1 MEQSIFTLP
10 LRGELEG
17 ALEGGGLMKI
27 AQIIPGSGGSFYCG
41 NCMRDSKFVKALKD
55 LGHQVI
61 KVPLYLPIFGDAH
74 DLDEVPVFYGA
85 VNLYLKQQFPIFRH
99 MPAFVEHALDSKSV
113 LEMAARKAG
122 STRAKGLEEMTISML
137 LGEDGGQKEELERL
151 VDWLADEAKPDV
163 VHLSNALLLGLA
175 HRIKERMNVTVV
187 CSLQDEDVWV
197 DAMEDKYR
205 KEVWDL
211 MSKRGR
217 DVDVFVPVSDFY
229 SAEIHKRMVIPE
241 TKMKTVHLGV
251 DTSDYS
257 PKPISEKETVIGY
270 LSRMCEEN
278 GLAIFVDGFILLRK
292 DPKFSAVKLKITG
305 GKTGDD
311 LHFIK
316 EQKQKLSKAG
326 LEADVSW
333 VEEFEGEERQKFFDS
348 VRMISVPVLNGEAFG
363 LYMLEA
369 MAAGIPV
376 VQPALGAF
384 PEVIE
389 ISGGGAIYSP
399 NEPQQL
405 ADALAS
411 LILNDQKL
419 QELSFAGLAGVK
431 AHFDIHAQAR
441 KMVAVYEGA
450 LKNVVIP

>member
-1 MEQSIFTLP
+1 
-10 LRGELEG
+10 
-17 ALEGGGLMKI
+17 MKI
-27 AQIIPGSGGSFYCG
+27 AHIIPGSGGSFYCG
-41 NCMRDSKFVKALKD
+41 NCLRDSKYVIALKD

-61 KVPLYLPIFGDAH
+61 KVPLYLPIFDDAH

-99 MPAFVEHALDSKSV
+99 MPAFIEHALDSKGV

-137 LGEDGGQKEELERL
+137 LGEDGGQKDELERL

-175 HRIKERMNVTVV
+175 HRIKERMNIPVV

-197 DAMEDKYR
+197 DVMPDHYC

-211 MSKRGR
+211 MSERGKV
-217 DVDVFVPVSDFY
+217 VDAFISVSGY
-229 SAEIHKRMVIPE
+229 YANEIHQ
-241 TKMKTVHLGV
+241 KMTVLKEQMHVVHIGV
-251 DTSDYS
+251 DPADYS
-257 PKPISEKETVIGY
+257 PKNITEKEPVIGY
-270 LSRMCEEN
+270 ISRMCEEN
-278 GLAIFVDGFILLRK
+278 GLAVLVDAFILLK
-292 DPKFSAVKLKITG
+292 QNQDFSAVKLKITG

-311 LHFIK
+311 VHFIK
-316 EQKQKLSKAG
+316 EQKHKISKAG
-326 LEADVSW
+326 LDEMVFW

-348 VRMISVPVLNGEAFG
+348 VRLISVPVLNGEAFG

-369 MAAGIPV
+369 MASGIPM

-389 ISGGGAIYSP
+389 TSGGGVVYAENAP
-399 NEPQQL
+399 EQL
-405 ADALAS
+405 AEALAS
-411 LILNDQKL
+411 LILDEEKL
-419 QELSFAGLAGVK
+419 QEYSAAGLAGVK
-431 AHFDIHAQAR
+431 QHFDIHAQAK
-441 KMVAVYEGA
+441 KMVKVYESVLEEA
-450 LKNVVIP
+450 ANK

>member
-1 MEQSIFTLP
+1 
-10 LRGELEG
+10 
-17 ALEGGGLMKI
+17 MKI
-27 AQIIPGSGGSFYCG
+27 AHIIPGSGGSFYCG
-41 NCMRDSKFVKALKD
+41 NCLRDSKYLKALKD

-61 KVPLYLPIFGDAH
+61 KVPLYLPIFDDAH

-99 MPAFVEHALDSKSV
+99 MPSFVENALDSKSV

-175 HRIKERMNVTVV
+175 HRIKERMNIPVV

-197 DAMEDKYR
+197 DAMEDHFR

-211 MSKRGR
+211 MSERGK
-217 DVDVFVPVSDFY
+217 DVDMFIPVSDYF
-229 SAEIHKRMVIPE
+229 SAEIHQRMTIPE
-241 TKMKTVHLGV
+241 SKMQTVHLGV

-257 PKPISEKETVIGY
+257 PKPVAGKEPVIGY

-278 GLAIFVDGFILLRK
+278 GLAVLVDALILLK
-292 DPKFSAVKLKITG
+292 QNPDFSAVKLKITG

-311 LHFIK
+311 EHFIK
-316 EQKQKLSKAG
+316 EQKHKISKAG
-326 LEADVSW
+326 LDDSVFW
-333 VEEFEGEERQKFFDS
+333 VDEFEGEERQKFFDS
-348 VRMISVPVLNGEAFG
+348 VRLISVPVLNGEAFG

-369 MAAGIPV
+369 MASGIPM

-384 PEVIE
+384 PEVIKA
-389 ISGGGAIYSP
+389 SGGGVVYGENTP
-399 NEPQQL
+399 DQL
-405 ADALAS
+405 AIALGELIFNDAR
-411 LILNDQKL
+411 L
-419 QELSFAGLAGVK
+419 QELSAAGLSGVK
-431 AHFDIHAQAR
+431 QHFDIHAQAR
-441 KMVAVYEGA
+441 KMVAVYESVLNTMG
-450 LKNVVIP
+450 